1 MVQIFALIV
10 LLFWII
16 SRIRRSS
23 KLFTGM
29 VALFAI
35 CVIVGA
41 GVKKAIAD
49 SKAKSDITT
58 VVVSDDESSNA
69 NTFGAFDSLKNSQI
83 IAPEGY
89 VSVNK
94 PTSTTE
100 TTIPTSE
107 ETEILSNDRASPN
120 ALDSS

>member
-1 MVQIFALIV
+1 
-10 LLFWII
+10 
-16 SRIRRSS
+16 
-23 KLFTGM
+23 M

-35 CVIVGA
+35 FVIVGA

-89 VSVNK
+89 VSINK

-100 TTIPTSE
+100 TTLPTSE

-120 ALDSS
+120 TLDSS